1 MPEPNL
7 TDRTVAGAAWR
18 FGGLLSKYLIRL
30 AVIVVLARLLPPEAF
45 GVVGAATIFAG
56 LTTALMQGGFSA
68 GLVRLAELED
78 ADIRTAFSLAMMQ
91 GSAFGALLWF
101 GAPLGGQVFAMDNLA
116 PLLRLLALT
125 PLLAGLGGVSEA
137 LLQRGLNF
145 RQLFGADVRSF
156 ALGYGLIGVALAV
169 LGYGAWSLAW
179 AAVCQQLFRS
189 VDLYAGVRH
198 SLKPAWARTSLR
210 RLFSFGASDL
220 AANASSYGAANADY
234 AVVARVLGEEALGY
248 YSRAYQL
255 MSVPL
260 NQFSRT
266 AANVLFA
273 GFATI
278 QDDRERLR
286 GAFTGCVALT
296 GLTAFPA
303 LTILAVLAPEV
314 VRGILGAAWTSAIR
328 PLQLLCCAG
337 LSLSILTMG
346 NALVRAQGVT
356 AGRAVRDF
364 IYMATVATA
373 SWLGSRWGIA
383 GVAAGVAFACLVPY
397 VWTAMLVA
405 RRLDL
410 PWRDFFIAQL
420 PGFAFAVLAGAICFG
435 LAGGLRSENLPD
447 LVVLAV
453 SGTLSVAVA
462 GALILV
468 APDRLLGGPAVWAVS
483 RIKSRLAR
491 RSPESV

>member
-1 MPEPNL
+1 
-7 TDRTVAGAAWR
+7 
-18 FGGLLSKYLIRL
+18 
-30 AVIVVLARLLPPEAF
+30 
-45 GVVGAATIFAG
+45 
-56 LTTALMQGGFSA
+56 
-68 GLVRLAELED
+68 
-78 ADIRTAFSLAMMQ
+78 
-91 GSAFGALLWF
+91 
-101 GAPLGGQVFAMDNLA
+101 
-116 PLLRLLALT
+116 
-125 PLLAGLGGVSEA
+125 
-137 LLQRGLNF
+137 
-145 RQLFGADVRSF
+145 
-156 ALGYGLIGVALAV
+156 
-169 LGYGAWSLAW
+169 
-179 AAVCQQLFRS
+179 
-189 VDLYAGVRH
+189 
-198 SLKPAWARTSLR
+198 
-210 RLFSFGASDL
+210 
-220 AANASSYGAANADY
+220 
-234 AVVARVLGEEALGY
+234 
-248 YSRAYQL
+248 
-255 MSVPL
+255 
-260 NQFSRT
+260 
-266 AANVLFA
+266 
-273 GFATI
+273 
-278 QDDRERLR
+278 
-286 GAFTGCVALT
+286 
-296 GLTAFPA
+296 LTAFPA

-410 PWRDFFIAQL
+410 PWRDFLIAQL

-453 SGTLSVAVA
+453 SGTLSGAVA